1 MKKFIIIMIA
11 VWAMGVQTISAQI
24 AKVMLHH
31 NGKATLF
38 ESTEVQ
44 KAIDASVDGDTIYI
58 GQGPYNNSSLSI
70 NKKITIMGQGVG
82 SLLGDITID
91 LPGGS
96 EMTSTILYG
105 VNAGSVVI
113 KSSVSNLHIDK
124 CTFTN
129 LTISPNSTT
138 TTKTFSMKDMVIERC
153 EVSNR
158 FITTIADQFE
168 NAIIRNCK
176 IKYFSNGS
184 KDVSFINCYL
194 QSTYAHKTY
203 YPGGARTDYVYGTL
217 INCIIA
223 SFTTSYDSPTYG
235 GCTIDN
241 STTFVN
247 CLCGVSP
254 SSGTTTNCYIDSKTD
269 YTDEELSVKGYLGT
283 DGAIVG
289 PNGGVRPFN
298 LVPAVPSLEDIK
310 MDVNYNTK
318 KLNVTVKVKAN

>member
-1 MKKFIIIMIA
+1 MKKFIILVVAILT
-11 VWAMGVQTISAQI
+11 MGMQTITAQI

-58 GQGPYNNSSLSI
+58 GQGPYNDSSLSI
-70 NKKITIMGQGVG
+70 NKRITIMGQGVG
-82 SLLGDITID
+82 SLLGDVTID

-96 EMTSTILYG
+96 EMSSTILYG
-105 VNAGSVVI
+105 INAGSVTI
-113 KSSVSNLHIDK
+113 NSSVSNLHIDK

-129 LTISPNSTT
+129 LTIIPNSTT

-194 QSTYAHKTY
+194 QSTYAFKSNY
-203 YPGGARTDYVYGTL
+203 LNEARTDYVYGTL

-223 SFTTSYDSPTYG
+223 SFETGKSTYYG
-235 GCTIDN
+235 GCIIDN
-241 STTFVN
+241 SATFVN

-254 SSGTTTNCYIDSKTD
+254 SSGTITDCYMDSKTD
-269 YTDEELSVKGYLGT
+269 YTDEELTVKAYLGT
-283 DGAIVG
+283 DGTIVG
-289 PNGGVRPFN
+289 PNGGIRPFN

-310 MDVNYNTK
+310 MGVNYNTK
-318 KLNVTVKVKAN
+318 KLNVTIKVKAN

>member
-1 MKKFIIIMIA
+1 MKKFIILVVAIL
-11 VWAMGVQTISAQI
+11 AMGMQTVTAQV

-31 NGKATLF
+31 NGKANLF
-38 ESTEVQ
+38 ECTEVQ

-58 GQGPYNNSSLSI
+58 GVGPYNNSSLSI
-70 NKKITIMGQGVG
+70 NKKITIMGQGVC

-124 CTFTN
+124 CTFGN
-129 LTISPNSTT
+129 LTISPKSST

-153 EVSNR
+153 EVTNR

-168 NAIIRNCK
+168 NAIIRNSK
-176 IKYFSNGS
+176 VKYFSNGS
-184 KDVSFINCYL
+184 KDVSFVNCYL
-194 QSTYAHKTY
+194 ESTYAKKSNYTSNV
-203 YPGGARTDYVYGTL
+203 RTDYVYGNF
-217 INCIIA
+217 INCLIK
-223 SFTTSYDSPTYG
+223 SFETGTGSES
-235 GCTIDN
+235 GCIIDN
-241 STTFVN
+241 YTTFVN

-254 SSGTTTNCYIDSKTD
+254 SSGTATDCYIDSKTD
-269 YTDEELSVKGYLGT
+269 YTDEELNVKGYLGT
-283 DGAIVG
+283 DGTIVG